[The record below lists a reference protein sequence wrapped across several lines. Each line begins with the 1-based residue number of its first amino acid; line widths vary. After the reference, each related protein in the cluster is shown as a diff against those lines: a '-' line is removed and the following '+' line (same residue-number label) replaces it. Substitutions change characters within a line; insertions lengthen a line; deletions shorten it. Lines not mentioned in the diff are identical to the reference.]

1 MRFCRI
7 SVTIKTILRAVQGK
21 LHSEIYSPVGRGDKM
36 TSDVLSLIQKNMSSF
51 SKRQRAIAAFI
62 MDNYDK
68 AAFMTA
74 SRLGKTVNVSE
85 STVVRFAAELGYE
98 GYPEMQQALQEMIR
112 NKLTSIQRIEVSN
125 DRIGSSDILS
135 AVMQSDMEKLRLSMD
150 TVDRGSFNTAVNT
163 IVHAKHIY
171 ILGLRSSTAIAGFL
185 GFYLNL
191 LFENVVLVHTTSVSE
206 MFEQVLRIGP
216 GDVMIGISFPRYSSR
231 TVKVMQFAS
240 DRGAEVLA
248 ITDSEASPLYGI
260 AHTALLAKSD
270 MVSFID
276 SLVAPLSLVNA
287 LIVAIG
293 RQMNADLSDTFAELE
308 KIWAEYGVY
317 ENAGHIQ

>member
-1 MRFCRI
+1 M
-7 SVTIKTILRAVQGK
+7 
-21 LHSEIYSPVGRGDKM
+21 M
-36 TSDVLSLIQKNMSSF
+36 TNDVLSLINSNMDGF
-51 SKRQRAIAAFI
+51 SKRQRAIANFI
-62 MDNYDK
+62 LKNYDK

-74 SRLGKTVNVSE
+74 SRLGKSINVSE
-85 STVVRFAAELGYE
+85 STVVRFAAELGYR
-98 GYPEMQQALQEMIR
+98 GYPEMQRALQEMIR

-125 DRIGSSDILS
+125 DRLGSHDVLS
-135 AVMQSDMEKLRLSMD
+135 AVMQSDIEKLRMSLD
-150 TVDRGSFNTAVNT
+150 TVDRGQFNAAVEE
-163 IVHAKHIY
+163 IIHAKHIY
-171 ILGLRSSTAIAGFL
+171 ILGLRSSTAIASFL

-216 GDVMIGISFPRYSSR
+216 GDLMIGISFPRYSSR

-240 DRGAEVLA
+240 DRGADVLA
-248 ITDSEASPLYGI
+248 ITDSEASPLYDI

-270 MVSFID
+270 MISFID

-287 LIVAIG
+287 LIVAVG
-293 RQMNADLSDTFAELE
+293 RQMNTDISATFADLE

-317 ENAGHIQ
+317 ENVDHVE

>member
-1 MRFCRI
+1 
-7 SVTIKTILRAVQGK
+7 
-21 LHSEIYSPVGRGDKM
+21 M
-36 TSDVLSLIQKNMSSF
+36 TSDVLSLIKMHTDAF
-51 SKRQRAIAAFI
+51 SKRQRAIAGFI
-62 MDNYDK
+62 MANYDK

-74 SRLGKTVNVSE
+74 SRLGKAINVSE
-85 STVVRFAAELGYE
+85 STVVRFAAELGYD
-98 GYPEMQQALQEMIR
+98 GYPDMQRALQEMIR
-112 NKLTSIQRIEVSN
+112 NKLTSVQRIEVSN
-125 DRIGSSDILS
+125 DRLGSHDVLS
-135 AVMQSDMEKLRLSMD
+135 AVMQSDMEKIRMSLD
-150 TVDRGSFNTAVNT
+150 AVDRDSFDRAVEE
-163 IVHAKHIY
+163 IVNAKHIY

-191 LFENVVLVHTTSVSE
+191 LFENVVLVHTTAVSE

-240 DRGAEVLA
+240 DRGADVLA
-248 ITDSEASPLYGI
+248 ITDSEASPLSSI
-260 AHTALLAKSD
+260 AGTALLAKSD

-293 RQMNADLSDTFAELE
+293 RRMDKDLSTTFEELE

-317 ENAGHIQ
+317 ENAGQA